1 VPAPRW
7 RSSVPRA
14 QVARLLGYDPEENVF
29 TGSGS
34 EATTSLSKDLCPHV
48 RSWPAGH
55 LEHTAPFTATGSRA
69 DVDAPGVKQLP
80 PISRNVRRSTEV
92 NRDLLS
98 ERDEHLEHGGRV
110 PCVARN
116 SRVRCWAGV
125 PFEPVRQLLLVYQQH
140 GGPWDW
146 SKGLRDQELF
156 DEHARF
162 LDGLVDEGYIVLGG
176 PLDERDVLLVV
187 QSETEASVR
196 SRFAAD
202 PWIQNGMLT
211 ITAIRPWTIFL
222 EGRL

>member
-1 VPAPRW
+1 M
-7 RSSVPRA
+7 
-14 QVARLLGYDPEENVF
+14 
-29 TGSGS
+29 
-34 EATTSLSKDLCPHV
+34 
-48 RSWPAGH
+48 
-55 LEHTAPFTATGSRA
+55 
-69 DVDAPGVKQLP
+69 
-80 PISRNVRRSTEV
+80 
-92 NRDLLS
+92 
-98 ERDEHLEHGGRV
+98 
-110 PCVARN
+110 
-116 SRVRCWAGV
+116 
-125 PFEPVRQLLLVYQQH
+125 RQLLLVYQQH

-162 LDGLVDEGYIVLGG
+162 LDGLIDEGYIVLGG